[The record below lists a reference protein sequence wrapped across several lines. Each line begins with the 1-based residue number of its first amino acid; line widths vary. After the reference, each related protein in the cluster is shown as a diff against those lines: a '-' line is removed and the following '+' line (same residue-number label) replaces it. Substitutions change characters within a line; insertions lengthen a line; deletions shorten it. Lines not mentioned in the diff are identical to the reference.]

1 MRYFIG
7 SLTAHTSAR
16 SKLQLICS
24 RTRTGTE
31 LQRMVRRSWLSS
43 HSIARF
49 RYRHHLL
56 FPSPP
61 PSAQQHLQITLLR
74 QPRKIGSAVNVAS
87 SVILVCYTHFFNVGI
102 GTDRISASNRK
113 CSMYTAR
120 APRAHG
126 TGTENDPPTPATPA
140 PAPPTPAA
148 PAALPFS
155 PSAMAVPP
163 CPLPWPLFFDCTPNH
178 SANPTTPFRSST
190 LATTEPRMGAKS
202 SSMQSTSVTSSHFQM
217 ATKSISTPSTS
228 ATLSGSQ
235 PPMLIESSTSSPS
248 FSASTQP
255 ESPFSPSKYLSP
267 FHFYHSP

>member
-1 MRYFIG
+1 LHLFRKERTIELLGRASFRNHGAGVIMSDEVLHRIVDC
-7 SLTAHTSAR
+7 AHF
-16 SKLQLICS
+16 SKIQTMADLLKDTHWHRATEDGAKVLALIS
-24 RTRTGTE
+24 QHRPI
-31 LQRMVRRSWLSS
+31 LLPPPP
-43 HSIARF
+43 SI
-49 RYRHHLL
+49 
-56 FPSPP
+56 PITT

-120 APRAHG
+120 TPRARG

-163 CPLPWPLFFDCTPNH
+163 
-178 SANPTTPFRSST
+178 
-190 LATTEPRMGAKS
+190 
-202 SSMQSTSVTSSHFQM
+202 
-217 ATKSISTPSTS
+217 
-228 ATLSGSQ
+228 
-235 PPMLIESSTSSPS
+235 
-248 FSASTQP
+248 
-255 ESPFSPSKYLSP
+255 
-267 FHFYHSP
+267 